1 VPHPFHGPAIAYCKI
16 YNAQE
21 KKELKG
27 FRSQTKTDV
36 EKEKQKITNNNIGI
50 AQRCRQCLA
59 QNGGHR

>member
-36 EKEKQKITNNNIGI
+36 EKEKQK
-50 AQRCRQCLA
+50 
-59 QNGGHR
+59 